1 MSNNPK
7 KNKYVFLGD
16 IDSVNIE
23 IIIKSHKFL
32 KDKVNYILI
41 GNKSELIA
49 YMKRLKSNIRLNEV
63 IDPINFIN
71 YKKNQINIFNV
82 DRFYKEKYKNLLNQI
97 KISNKLSNIT
107 KFDLITMPINK
118 SIIKKKTKFI
128 GMTEYLGKINNCETF
143 MLMFGEKFS
152 VIPLTT
158 HINLKNVYKVINSN
172 YINMKI
178 SKLLT
183 LIELKKYKL
192 KFNSII
198 FLCYNP
204 HCSENITIG
213 LEDNTISNILSKNF
227 KKILGPYPAD
237 SAFTN
242 YKNNSLFI
250 STYHDQALIPFK
262 LVNKKGYNLT
272 LGLNYRRLSPAHGT
286 AKNLKFKNK
295 SNNSS
300 YIACMLS

>member
-49 YMKRLKSNIRLNEV
+49 YMKKLKSNIRLNEV

-107 KFDLITMPINK
+107 KFDLITMPVDK

-128 GMTEYLGKINNCETF
+128 GMTEYLGKINNCDTF

-172 YINMKI
+172 YIK
-178 SKLLT
+178 T
-183 LIELKKYKL
+183 
-192 KFNSII
+192 
-198 FLCYNP
+198 
-204 HCSENITIG
+204 
-213 LEDNTISNILSKNF
+213 
-227 KKILGPYPAD
+227 
-237 SAFTN
+237 
-242 YKNNSLFI
+242 
-250 STYHDQALIPFK
+250 
-262 LVNKKGYNLT
+262 
-272 LGLNYRRLSPAHGT
+272 
-286 AKNLKFKNK
+286 
-295 SNNSS
+295 
-300 YIACMLS
+300 